1 MLSVQLCVHL
11 LKTYHFVMVNKLF
24 VNFLHLAAGILKSQP
39 GKSGLLCCLQYSM
52 MIRASWNKSGQSHGR
67 ERDKYRK

>member
-11 LKTYHFVMVNKLF
+11 LRTYHFVTDNKYF
-24 VNFLHLAAGILKSQP
+24 VNFLHLASGILKSQP
-39 GKSGLLCCLQYSM
+39 GDSGLLCCLQYSM
-52 MIRASWNKSGQSHGR
+52 MIRASWKKSRKSHVR